1 MTPHFLKNT
10 KEKIFFSYK
19 NVSKSI
25 ILLIFETRT
34 IFFGKSKLL
43 QKRNSN
49 LEYSCK
55 IWNINNRES
64 LLLDYKD
71 RQKNLQ

>member
-1 MTPHFLKNT
+1 MWHLTFLKNT

-19 NVSKSI
+19 NGSKSI
-25 ILLIFETRT
+25 TLLIFETRT

-43 QKRNSN
+43 HKRDSN
-49 LEYSCK
+49 LEYSHE

-64 LLLDYKD
+64 LKLSEK
-71 RQKNLQ
+71 